1 MLAYLLQGLGYGFSA
16 AVQPGPFQ
24 TYVIS
29 EALQRG
35 WRRTLFAALAP
46 LVSDGP
52 IIALALLLLT
62 QLPTGWE
69 RVLYVAGG
77 LFALYLAWGAY
88 RAWRVFDLIVPP
100 SEAPPSEAPPPES
113 PRSGVLQAAL
123 MNSLSPGP
131 YLFWGLI
138 TGPVLLEGWR
148 RAPIQGLGFL
158 CGFYLAMVGS
168 LAGLILLFST
178 ARRLGP
184 TVNRALVG
192 ISALALAAFGL
203 LQLTKGLFLW

>member
-1 MLAYLLQGLGYGFSA
+1 MLAYLLQGLGYGFAA

-46 LVSDGP
+46 LISDGP

-69 RVLYVAGG
+69 RGLYIAGG

-88 RAWRVFDLIVPP
+88 QAWRTFDLTLPRA
-100 SEAPPSEAPPPES
+100 ETTL
-113 PRSGVLQAAL
+113 PRSGILKAAL

-148 RAPIQGLGFL
+148 RAPAQGMGFL

-168 LAGLILLFST
+168 LVALILLFST

-184 TVNRALVG
+184 AVNRALVG
-192 ISALALAAFGL
+192 LSALALTAFAL
-203 LQLTKGLFLW
+203 LQITKGLFEL

>member
-1 MLAYLLQGLGYGFSA
+1 MLAYVLQGLGYGFSA

-29 EALQRG
+29 QALQRG

-69 RVLYVAGG
+69 RLLYVVGG
-77 LFALYLAWGAY
+77 LFALYLAWGAA
-88 RAWRVFDLIVPP
+88 RAWHTFELT
-100 SEAPPSEAPPPES
+100 APPWTAGPE
-113 PRSGVLQAAL
+113 RTGVLKAAM
-123 MNSLSPGP
+123 MNLLSPGP

-138 TGPVLLEGWR
+138 TGPILLEGWR
-148 RAPIQGLGFL
+148 RAPAQGVGFL
-158 CGFYLAMVGS
+158 GGFYLAMVGS

-184 TVNRALVG
+184 RVNRALVG
-192 ISALALAAFGL
+192 HSALALAVFGAV
-203 LQLTKGLFLW
+203 QIAKGLFAA